1 MKRTVEGWEGTI
13 GELHE
18 WLNQFDN
25 ADTITFY
32 GGEDGEG
39 EFVIARINDEEV
51 LYCDNDVLSW

>member
-39 EFVIARINDEEV
+39 KTE
-51 LYCDNDVLSW
+51 